1 MNDDVQ
7 PPDTPSDE
15 LVAVNAVLDGTASAA
30 EQALV
35 DASPELSALLESY
48 RATSRELAV
57 VDVASEARE
66 AGIAA
71 ALAVFD
77 QLDLAAVAAPAQ
89 TASNVVVLQRRRTWY
104 RAVTGAAAALVLVVA
119 GVAALSSLGDSSS
132 NNESAAT
139 VPASQKSQEA
149 GSTDAP
155 AADDASSPMAA
166 TAAAGTMS
174 PAASD
179 AGSTQI
185 ESTGTA
191 DTTAPVPAENPSVS
205 TIGSIGGAADPRT
218 PVADQTALAT
228 YVANATARPAGAQQ
242 CAPNGGESLGEISYQ
257 GTPAIVIRDP
267 ATGGVTVHDAANCS
281 VLTTLQP

>member
-15 LVAVNAVLDGTASAA
+15 LVAVNAVLGGTASAA

-35 DASPELSALLESY
+35 DASPELTALLESY
-48 RATSRELAV
+48 RATRRELAV
-57 VDVASEARE
+57 VDVPSEARE

-71 ALAVFD
+71 ALAAFD
-77 QLDLAAVAAPAQ
+77 QLDGAAVAAPAA
-89 TASNVVVLQRRRTWY
+89 ASNVVVLQRRRTWY

-132 NNESAAT
+132 NSESAAT

-166 TAAAGTMS
+166 TAAADTMS
-174 PAASD
+174 PAATD
-179 AGSTQI
+179 AGATQI
-185 ESTGTA
+185 ETSSGADASTPA
-191 DTTAPVPAENPSVS
+191 PAENPPVS

-242 CAPNGGESLGEISYQ
+242 CAPSGGESLGEISYQ

-267 ATGGVTVHDAANCS
+267 ATGDVTVHDAANCS